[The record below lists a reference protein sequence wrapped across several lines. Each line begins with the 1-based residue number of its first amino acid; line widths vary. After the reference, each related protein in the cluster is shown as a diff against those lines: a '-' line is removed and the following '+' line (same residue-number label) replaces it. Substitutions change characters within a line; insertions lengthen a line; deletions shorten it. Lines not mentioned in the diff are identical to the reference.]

1 MMMFKGRPWVQI
13 TLAAAAGVS
22 CLAVA
27 ACGSS
32 TASGAAAPS
41 ASSTVDPLASLSAA
55 KVNAEA
61 IADAEAAPSLTID
74 GTASQSGKTETIDL
88 GIKRGAGC
96 TGTIGMGGGASMKLI
111 VIGKTVYFLGN
122 DQFWKSEGGS
132 AADTSAAIALIDGR
146 YLEVPASDKNVSQ
159 LAGVCSVSSLMTS
172 DSTAVPDAKGPVTTL
187 NGTRVVPVKLSDG
200 STDYV
205 TDTSKPEFVEAF
217 APKGTHGGAGKASL
231 SVGAP
236 VRLTAPPPS
245 QVIDGSKL
253 GMTGSSMPSVI

>member
-1 MMMFKGRPWVQI
+1 MMMFEGRPWAQI

-32 TASGAAAPS
+32 TASSAGAAPS

-74 GTASQSGKTETIDL
+74 GTASQSGKTYTIDL

-96 TGTIGMGGGASMKLI
+96 TGTIGMGAGASMKLI

-122 DQFWKSEGGS
+122 DQFWKAEGGNT
-132 AADTSAAIALIDGR
+132 ADTSAAIALIDGR

-159 LAGVCSVSSLMTS
+159 LADMCSVSSLMTS
-172 DSTAVPDAKGPVTTL
+172 DSTAVPDGKGPVTTL

-205 TDTSKPEFVEAF
+205 TDTSKPEFV
-217 APKGTHGGAGKASL
+217 KASAPAG
-231 SVGAP
+231 SKAGEGNATVTIGAP
-236 VRLTAPPPS
+236 VKLTAPPAS
-245 QVIDGSKL
+245 QVLNGSEL
-253 GMTGSSMPSVI
+253 GM

>member
-1 MMMFKGRPWVQI
+1 MMMFKGRPWVQT

-32 TASGAAAPS
+32 TTSGVAAAPS

-74 GTASQSGKTETIDL
+74 GTASQSGKTDTIDL

-96 TGTIGMGGGASMKLI
+96 TGTIGLGGGASMKLI

-122 DQFWKSEGGS
+122 NQFWKSEGGSS

-159 LAGVCSVSSLMTS
+159 LADMCNVSSLMTS

-205 TDTSKPEFVEAF
+205 TDTSKPEFVKAA
-217 APKGTHGGAGKASL
+217 APAGSKAGEGNAT
-231 SVGAP
+231 VTIGAP
-236 VRLTAPPPS
+236 VKLTAPPAS
-245 QVIDGSKL
+245 QVLNGAEL
-253 GMTGSSMPSVI
+253 GM